1 MALPT
6 LAVATPLGFRVWNP
20 RDQVK
25 VRVCHTSHLHM
36 SCGYIGGVPR
46 PPWRPRPAG
55 GLTPCINVSL
65 TGVPEG
71 EEYERKT
78 AEPYRGTLTVGATVN
93 VPRPGTGLGST
104 RKAAVALPNAQR
116 AAGALSFE

>member
-6 LAVATPLGFRVWNP
+6 LAVATPVGLRVWIP
-20 RDQVK
+20 RDQVE
-25 VRVCHTSHLHM
+25 VRVATRLIRICSAVIL
-36 SCGYIGGVPR
+36 GGVPR

-55 GLTPCINVSL
+55 GLIPCINVSL

-78 AEPYRGTLTVGATVN
+78 LEPYRGTLTVGATVH